1 MILAA
6 HPIVSSDAVIGT
18 VVVEQDIDDIL
29 SFQRSSLEQVLLFSV
44 FSLVAVFAALLA
56 FAGRLA
62 WRIRSLRQEASAAI
76 DSYGR
81 LRRAGAPKS
90 DKCGR

>member
-6 HPIVSSDAVIGT
+6 H
-18 VVVEQDIDDIL
+18 L
-29 SFQRSSLEQVLLFSV
+29 SFQQKSYRHCGGRARHRQYFEISAHIPRTSIAAIRSD
-44 FSLVAVFAALLA
+44 LVAVFVALLA

-76 DSYGR
+76 DHYG
-81 LRRAGAPKS
+81 AYAAPREK
-90 DKCGR
+90 